1 MLVGAADV
9 RRFIERYADL
19 IDEHADELTELDAA
33 IGDADHGINMRRG
46 MHAVRERLPGA
57 ETPEAVLKSVAT
69 TLISKVGGAAG
80 PLYGT
85 AFLRASA
92 AVAGK
97 ETLNEADLVALFA
110 AALAGLRQRGGAQ
123 AQDKTMIDAFAPA
136 VDALA
141 AAVAQGVDGH
151 GALEAARNAA
161 HAGSDATIDLVA
173 RKGRASYLGER
184 ERGHRDPGSWSTA
197 LLFDAA
203 AATLGG
209 PVQ

>member
-1 MLVGAADV
+1 
-9 RRFIERYADL
+9 
-19 IDEHADELTELDAA
+19 
-33 IGDADHGINMRRG
+33 

-136 VDALA
+136 VAALA

-161 HAGSDATIDLVA
+161 HAGSAATIDLVA

-184 ERGHRDPGSWSTA
+184 ARGHRDPGSWSTA